1 MLVGTGSDVGKS
13 IIATAL
19 CRIFKQGGF
28 NPAPFKAQ
36 NMALNSYATPD
47 GFEIGRAQAVQAEAC
62 GLPCHTDMN
71 PLLLKPNSEHTTQVV
86 LNGKPIGNRSAYDYF
101 RKEGREEL
109 RQAVNEA
116 YDRLATKYDPI
127 VMEGA
132 GSVSEI
138 NLRDS
143 DLVNMPMARHADAD
157 VILVADIDRGGVF
170 ASCYGSIM
178 LQLPED
184 KKRIKGIIVN
194 KFRGDIR
201 LFEEGRKMLEDIC
214 GVPVLGVVPMFKD
227 IVIEEEDSVELERKK
242 KTPSGLRPSPQRGEP
257 CGMCVVNI
265 AVVLLRHI
273 SNFTDFGVL
282 ERDERVNLFYT
293 SNTADIEKA
302 DIVILPGT
310 KATLDDL
317 YELRRNGVAQ
327 SIIRA
332 HRNGATI
339 IGICGGY
346 QMLGQVVK
354 DPDGIEGSIPQLPGL
369 GLLDIETT
377 MTADK
382 TTTQVEFEF
391 NGETCKGYEI
401 HQGASLPCPLP
412 HRERVTDD
420 KLPKVVE
427 KKEVGKENGSVI
439 GTYIHGFLDNP
450 SVINYILKD
459 KAKEVAEPESIE
471 DFKNR
476 QYDLLAEHVRKHVD
490 IGKLYEIMRLNKM

>member
-19 CRIFKQGGF
+19 CRIFFQDGYT
-28 NPAPFKAQ
+28 PAPFKAQ

-47 GFEIGRAQAVQAEAC
+47 GYEIGRAQAVQAEAAC
-62 GLPCHTDMN
+62 VACHTDMN

-109 RQAVNEA
+109 RNAVCEA
-116 YDRLATKYDPI
+116 FDRLEEKFNPI

-178 LQLPED
+178 LQTPED
-184 KKRIKGIIVN
+184 KARIKGIIIN
-194 KFRGDIR
+194 KFRGDLR
-201 LFEEGRKMLEDIC
+201 LFEEGKKILEDIC

-227 IVIEEEDSVELERKK
+227 IVIEEEDSVELEQK
-242 KTPSGLRPSPQRGEP
+242 QRSLQEGK
-257 CGMCVVNI
+257 VNV

-273 SNFTDFGVL
+273 SNFTDFDVL

-293 SNTADIEKA
+293 NNIKDIEQADI
-302 DIVILPGT
+302 IILPGT

-317 YELRRNGVAQ
+317 LELRRNGVAQ
-327 SIIRA
+327 AVIRA
-332 HRNGATI
+332 HRDGKTV

-346 QMLGQVVK
+346 QMLGQSVQ
-354 DPDGIEGSIPQLPGL
+354 DPDGVEGSIAQLPGL
-369 GLLDIETT
+369 GLLDINTV
-377 MTADK
+377 MTAEK
-382 TTTQVEFEF
+382 TTRQVEFVF
-391 NGETCKGYEI
+391 NNALCKGYEI
-401 HQGASLPCPLP
+401 HQGESS
-412 HRERVTDD
+412 TDD
-420 KLPKVVE
+420 DILME
-427 KKEVGKENGSVI
+427 GNCI
-439 GTYIHGFLDNP
+439 GTYIHGFLDNAP
-450 SVINYILKD
+450 VIDYILKD
-459 KAKEVAEPESIE
+459 KCDNEAEIMSIDE
-471 DFKNR
+471 FKNQ
-476 QYDLLAEHVRKHVD
+476 QYDLLAEHVRKYVD
-490 IGKLYEIMRLNKM
+490 VEKLYEIMGVNEK